1 MKLIPT
7 TALLT
12 VLSLGTLTATTT
24 RPASALPGYD
34 MWTDTTVDTTNCQ
47 GYNSCWV
54 NGWGEVTGTNDPYD
68 PGSFVPNDSNW
79 DVQVEMY

>member
-1 MKLIPT
+1 MKSIKT
-7 TALLT
+7 TALLA
-12 VLSLGTLTATTT
+12 VLSLGTLTAIE
-24 RPASALPGYD
+24 PASAQPGYD

-47 GYNSCWV
+47 GHTSCWV

-68 PGSFVPNDSNW
+68 PGSYVPNSSNW